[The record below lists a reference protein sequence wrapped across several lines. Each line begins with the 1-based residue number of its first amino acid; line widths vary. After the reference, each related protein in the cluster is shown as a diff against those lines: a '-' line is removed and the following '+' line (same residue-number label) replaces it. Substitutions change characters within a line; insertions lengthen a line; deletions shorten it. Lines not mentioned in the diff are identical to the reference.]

1 MREII
6 FPDINEIKGPPK
18 IEKHGFITD
27 HGAEMSLFVYKN
39 RLMYMDVDNLRCID
53 YFTKEAFSPI
63 ADSKNTYYP
72 STYCEMGIC
81 EITEKHILYIV
92 REIRATD
99 GVVKFVKLYLMEHLI
114 IFNFKF

>member
-63 ADSKNTYYP
+63 ADSKNTY
-72 STYCEMGIC
+72 SLSAFCENDIVYAFA
-81 EITEKHILYIV
+81 TKDNKHISPLSNNDKITQLSSFVLANLVYLY
-92 REIRATD
+92 
-99 GVVKFVKLYLMEHLI
+99 
-114 IFNFKF
+114 

>member
-63 ADSKNTYYP
+63 ADSKNTYYL
-72 STYCEMGIC
+72 SAFCENDIVYAFATKDNKVYRCIYCETKADLESI
-81 EITEKHILYIV
+81 K
-92 REIRATD
+92 
-99 GVVKFVKLYLMEHLI
+99 
-114 IFNFKF
+114 

>member
-39 RLMYMDVDNLRCID
+39 RLMYASLFR
-53 YFTKEAFSPI
+53 
-63 ADSKNTYYP
+63 
-72 STYCEMGIC
+72 
-81 EITEKHILYIV
+81 
-92 REIRATD
+92 R
-99 GVVKFVKLYLMEHLI
+99 
-114 IFNFKF
+114 

>member
-1 MREII
+1 MESFTLSFNILRVLREII

-63 ADSKNTYYP
+63 ADSKI
-72 STYCEMGIC
+72 S
-81 EITEKHILYIV
+81 K
-92 REIRATD
+92 D
-99 GVVKFVKLYLMEHLI
+99 SKLVI
-114 IFNFKF
+114 